1 MKGHHA
7 MITLGLLL
15 LILDWLL
22 LNTGVIASIG
32 GLLLVVGLI
41 LAVLGTVGR
50 AVGPRP
56 HYW

>member
-1 MKGHHA
+1 
-7 MITLGLLL
+7 MISLGLLL
-15 LILDWLL
+15 IILDLFL
-22 LNTGVIASIG
+22 GTGILMSIG

-50 AVGPRP
+50 TVGPRA

>member
-1 MKGHHA
+1 
-7 MITLGLLL
+7 MISLGILL
-15 LILDWLL
+15 LILGWILGIGIL
-22 LNTGVIASIG
+22 SSIG

>member
-1 MKGHHA
+1 
-7 MITLGLLL
+7 MISLGLILI
-15 LILDWLL
+15 ILDWLL
-22 LNTGVIASIG
+22 LSTGIIASIG

>member
-1 MKGHHA
+1 
-7 MITLGLLL
+7 MIALGLLL

-22 LNTGVIASIG
+22 FNTGVIASIG